1 MQMVSAV
8 SSRLTQYNPSCP
20 VPPLPVFSRCHG
32 NAPLR
37 LSQNHHVEDEVIH
50 SSTFLSTGRHSPDSR
65 YLIPSFSSLLASLA
79 AGCIILW
86 ALACL
91 CCACRLLLG
100 RNEDKHPLSR
110 DSFEAPAVMT

>member
-1 MQMVSAV
+1 MCSKNADGI
-8 SSRLTQYNPSCP
+8 SSIFQANSTQPNL
-20 VPPLPVFSRCHG
+20 PPPVFSRCHG

-50 SSTFLSTGRHSPDSR
+50 SSTFLSSGQHSPDTR

-100 RNEDKHPLSR
+100 GKWGQTSSLVTLLRLLP
-110 DSFEAPAVMT
+110 